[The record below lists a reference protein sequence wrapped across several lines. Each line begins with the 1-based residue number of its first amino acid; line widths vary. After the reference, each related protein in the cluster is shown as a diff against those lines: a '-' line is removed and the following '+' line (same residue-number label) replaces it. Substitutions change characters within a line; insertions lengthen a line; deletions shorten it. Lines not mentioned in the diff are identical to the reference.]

1 MITKY
6 ILPTA
11 LSLLQFY
18 YKSGSS
24 YTSVFTVVIPGVI
37 VELNDATPPIYYG
50 RVRSFDSSGNRG
62 PWTSLIGS
70 VATLIDSAEITELTA
85 TKIKAGTITSSI
97 IALDGA
103 NSIIKSANYDAGSG
117 GWAIKGDG
125 TAEFGSASIRG
136 GLKAESVFI
145 NADNRWRRNA
155 GDTAANSEFK
165 VGSADKYLYYDGNA
179 TLTFTGN
186 LSAAGGTF
194 SGALSAATGTFS
206 GALSAATGTFSGNL
220 SAAGGTFSGDLSAA
234 GGTFDGN
241 LSAAG
246 GTFSGDLSAA
256 GGTFSGDLSAA
267 SGTFTGTI
275 TIGDVEVGND
285 VGPGAGHYG
294 ISLASGDFN
303 NIFLR
308 RNDGVYFFR
317 CGLGTA
323 NSIDFNSINGLNIVG
338 SMTGASTVLIGN
350 ATSAGYLYINSGAR
364 MIVNGVRF
372 QNRSYSGWDG
382 SFYPYLHNTY
392 HLGVAG
398 NSNLDP
404 YYWLNIYYSGSLIG
418 GSDRRIKNSIEDAGL
433 GLKFIEKLRPVSYK
447 MNSKQQIP
455 ILDEDENPIRDE
467 NGSIQYN
474 FIPGVRR
481 HYGLIAQEVKET
493 IDELGL
499 SALDFSGWGLEDPED
514 ENSSQVLMY
523 IEFISPLIKAVQELS
538 AKVAD
543 LESKMI

>member
-6 ILPTA
+6 ILLIA
-11 LSLLQFY
+11 LQHY
-18 YKSGSS
+18 CKSGSS
-24 YTSVFTVVIPGVI
+24 YTSVFTAVIPGVT
-37 VELNDATPPIYYG
+37 VALNAATPPIYYG
-50 RVRSFDSSGNRG
+50 RVRSFDNSGNRG

-103 NSIIKSANYDAGSG
+103 NSIIKSANYAAGSG

-206 GALSAATGTFSGNL
+206 GALSAATGTFSG
-220 SAAGGTFSGDLSAA
+220 D
-234 GGTFDGN
+234 

-267 SGTFTGTI
+267 GGTFSGDLSAAGGTFSGDLSAAGGTFSGDLSAATGTFSGDI
-275 TIGDVEVGND
+275 SAAGGTIGGWSIAPTYLSAGSTVLYNNGAVTIGNFVLDNVGNLD
-285 VGPGAGHYG
+285 AGQGEFNATIQSQATLRVVRSGYWSSSGGGGRG
-294 ISLASGDFN
+294 ISLVGF
-303 NIFLR
+303 
-308 RNDGVYFFR
+308 RNSDNETVV
-317 CGLGTA
+317 GT
-323 NSIDFNSINGLNIVG
+323 IQFDNGFTDVSYNTSSDIRLKTIVDKP
-338 SMTGASTVLIGN
+338 MN
-350 ATSAGYLYINSGAR
+350 ALEKILQITPRN
-364 MIVNGVRF
+364 
-372 QNRSYSGWDG
+372 
-382 SFYPYLHNTY
+382 
-392 HLGVAG
+392 
-398 NSNLDP
+398 
-404 YYWLNIYYSGSLIG
+404 YYWNEEA
-418 GSDRRIKNSIEDAGL
+418 D
-433 GLKFIEKLRPVSYK
+433 
-447 MNSKQQIP
+447 P
-455 ILDEDENPIRDE
+455 ITWERLAPDKKTID
-467 NGSIQYN
+467 
-474 FIPGVRR
+474 
-481 HYGLIAQEVKET
+481 YGFIAQELYEVFPQMVAVGGDDPKTEPWQIDYSRITPLLVKA
-493 IDELGL
+493 I
-499 SALDFSGWGLEDPED
+499 
-514 ENSSQVLMY
+514 
-523 IEFISPLIKAVQELS
+523 QELS
-538 AKVAD
+538 AKVAV
-543 LESKMI
+543 LESKMV